1 MIDLASKLGKLNC
14 RKWAK
19 LEGNVV
25 TVGRE
30 GVLNA
35 SPDAQ
40 LDSSW

>member
-1 MIDLASKLGKLNC
+1 MLNLTSKLGKLNC
-14 RKWAK
+14 RYWAK
-19 LEGNVV
+19 LEENVV

-35 SPDAQ
+35 SLEAQ